1 MHVLVATHDFYP
13 DSGSGGTGRYV
24 YETTRRL
31 VERGHRVSV
40 ITRRRGDAPHQET
53 VDGIAVRRYDI
64 SIANQ
69 AITDIFPQLS
79 DAYRTVRQF
88 VSDLV
93 SDEPPDLLSFQ
104 GPVTSLFVDRAV
116 DPTIPRI
123 CTFHSP
129 WPTEYE
135 IRTRNESLYEPRRR
149 LNVQTRR
156 FLEGHLLSK
165 TDGTITLSEFM
176 RNELQRVYGLDLDTT
191 IIPGGVNG
199 NRFSPEAG
207 SFDAMN
213 AGDPIFLTVRRLTP
227 RMGHELLLEA
237 FASVVENCPDARLY
251 IAGDGPLRE
260 TLERKTT
267 SLRIDDR
274 TTFLGYVPDSDLP
287 SAYAT
292 ADLFVLPTTEL
303 EGFGLATLEALASG
317 TPVIGTPIGGT
328 VEVLGDLAD
337 NPEIPAGVLASSADS
352 SAFARRMLEWASLS
366 ADERTVAGQVCR
378 MYANRRFTWEQTAAT
393 LESYYANYI

>member
-24 YETTRRL
+24 YETARQL
-31 VERGHRVSV
+31 VESGHRVSV

-69 AITDIFPQLS
+69 AITDIFPRLP
-79 DAYRTVRQF
+79 DAYRAVRQF

-104 GPVTSLFVDRAV
+104 GPVTSLFVDRTV

-129 WPTEYE
+129 WPTEYA
-135 IRTRNESLYEPRRR
+135 IRTRNGSLSEPRRR
-149 LNVQTRR
+149 LNIQTRR

-176 RNELQRVYGLDLDTT
+176 RNELQRVYGSDLDAT
-191 IIPGGVNG
+191 IIPGGVDG
-199 NRFSPEAG
+199 NRFSPKAS
-207 SFDAMN
+207 SFDEMDT
-213 AGDPIFLTVRRLTP
+213 GDPVFLTVRRLTP
-227 RMGHELLLEA
+227 RMGHDLLLKA
-237 FASVVENCPDARLY
+237 FASIVENCPNARLY
-251 IAGDGPLRE
+251 IAGDGPLRGR
-260 TLERKTT
+260 LEQKAA
-267 SLRIDDR
+267 SLDIDDR
-274 TTFLGYVPDSDLP
+274 TIFLGYIPDEDLP

-328 VEVLGDLAD
+328 IEVLSDLAD
-337 NPEIPAGVLASSADS
+337 DSEIPASMLASSVDAD
-352 SAFARRMLEWASLS
+352 AFARRMLEWASLS
-366 ADERTVAGQVCR
+366 TGERNMAGQVCR
-378 MYANRRFTWEQTAAT
+378 TYTHERFTWKQTAAT
-393 LESYYANYI
+393 VESYYTGFL